1 MKSESNRGL
10 EKVYTLV
17 STYENT
23 FVLFYDNGK
32 DALWIS
38 PPLPR
43 HKLLLAMYFV
53 LIIQL
58 EQHGYI
64 EGMLSSLARSLINES
79 PKKLVSE
86 ENLNTSNTS
95 SSTMNASQTSV
106 KENDQNKTPEGTPRK
121 NNYESF
127 RDSLTTVWKNGP
139 REMIGTGRTCFVIK
153 VSLKQKFLA
162 LKMVNVFKNAR
173 GSLKELE
180 HENDVMLWINANTS
194 IQIILNFYTEKPR
207 FSAHHYIV

>member
-23 FVLFYDNGK
+23 FVLFYDNTK

-38 PPLPR
+38 PPLSR
-43 HKLLLAMYFV
+43 KHLLFAMYFV

-58 EQHGYI
+58 QQHGYI
-64 EGMLSSLARSLINES
+64 EGTLSSLAQRLINES
-79 PKKLVSE
+79 PKKHVSE
-86 ENLNTSNTS
+86 ESLNISNTS
-95 SSTMNASQTSV
+95 SSSSSTMNTSQTSV

-121 NNYESF
+121 NNYYESI
-127 RDSLTTVWKNGP
+127 RNSLTTIWKNGP
-139 REMIGTGRTCFVIK
+139 REMIGTGRTCFVVK
-153 VSLKQKFLA
+153 VSLNQKFLA

-180 HENDVMLWINANTS
+180 HENDVMLWINTNTS
-194 IQIILNFYTEKPR
+194 I
-207 FSAHHYIV
+207 